1 MVIGVPTET
10 KAREYRVGL
19 TPAGA
24 RTLVEDGHRVLVQSG
39 AGSGSGF
46 GDEQY
51 RVAGATLVSEA
62 TKVWDGA
69 ELVVKVKEPLPDE
82 FSCLRPGLLLF
93 TYLHLAPAPELTA
106 ALLERAV
113 TGIAYET
120 VQRDDGSLPL
130 LHPMSEIAGRMAPQ
144 VGAWYL
150 QKENGGK
157 GLLLAGAP
165 GVKPGRVVVIGAGT
179 VGGNAVRIAVG
190 MGAEVTVLD
199 LDGTRLEALDEHY
212 GNQVRTLMSNSQS
225 IEEEVRRADLLI
237 GAVLI
242 AGARAPLLVSRE
254 LVAAMAPGSVIVD
267 VAVDQGGCVATTH
280 ATTHDDP
287 VYCVDGVLHYGVAN
301 MPGAVS
307 HTSTLALTNATLP
320 FVRRL
325 ARAGLEA
332 AAADPTLARGVNT
345 WRGQLCNTA
354 VARAQGLPFVPFT
367 P

>member
-1 MVIGVPTET
+1 
-10 KAREYRVGL
+10 
-19 TPAGA
+19 
-24 RTLVEDGHRVLVQSG
+24 
-39 AGSGSGF
+39 
-46 GDEQY
+46 
-51 RVAGATLVSEA
+51 
-62 TKVWDGA
+62 
-69 ELVVKVKEPLPDE
+69 
-82 FSCLRPGLLLF
+82 
-93 TYLHLAPAPELTA
+93 
-106 ALLERAV
+106 
-113 TGIAYET
+113 
-120 VQRDDGSLPL
+120 
-130 LHPMSEIAGRMAPQ
+130 MSEIAGRMAPQ

-157 GLLLAGAP
+157 GLLLSGAP
-165 GVKPGRVVVIGAGT
+165 GVKPGRVVVLGAGT
-179 VGGNAVRIAVG
+179 VGNNAVRIAVG

-199 LDGTRLEALDEHY
+199 IDGARLEALDEHY
-212 GNQVRTLMSNSQS
+212 GNRVRTLMSNSQS
-225 IEEEVRRADLLI
+225 IEDEVRRADLLI

-242 AGARAPLLVSRE
+242 TGARAPLLVGRE

-287 VYCVDGVLHYGVAN
+287 VYSVDGVLHYGVAN

-332 AAADPTLARGVNT
+332 AAAEPVLARGVNT